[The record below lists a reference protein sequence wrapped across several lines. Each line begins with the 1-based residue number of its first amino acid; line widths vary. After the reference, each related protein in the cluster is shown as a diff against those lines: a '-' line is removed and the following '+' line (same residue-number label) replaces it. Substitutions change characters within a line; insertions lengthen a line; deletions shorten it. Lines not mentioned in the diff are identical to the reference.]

1 MQYDDLMELAQ
12 LCSLRAT
19 VRRTAAVAGTL
30 RGMAVEYRA
39 RAYGLVAS
47 SRYLPGGAYRNFL
60 ANRYAPLSRGV
71 FFGRAKPRAAWSSPQ
86 RHCQARIVPSA

>member
-47 SRYLPGGAYRNFL
+47 
-60 ANRYAPLSRGV
+60 
-71 FFGRAKPRAAWSSPQ
+71 RAEVAIEVSIPRK
-86 RHCQARIVPSA
+86 

>member
-30 RGMAVEYRA
+30 RGMAVEYRV

-47 SRYLPGGAYRNFL
+47 
-60 ANRYAPLSRGV
+60 
-71 FFGRAKPRAAWSSPQ
+71 RAEVAIEASTLRK
-86 RHCQARIVPSA
+86 